1 MFWDDIVLVTDLV
14 EKYGFRAP
22 FVDLGGQA
30 QPCVADYV
38 LTVETGDQ
46 NARYVSLAQRPF
58 DHLDPTYLILNPEQG
73 DPFIEDLPE
82 AYPAQ
87 FGTAVCL
94 NVIEHVQNP
103 FKVFEALYRIMK
115 DDSMLVIETVFSFP
129 YHPSPLDYW
138 RYSPDALR
146 FLAEGAGFQVIEC
159 DWRMTF
165 AADLGIQ
172 NIHTREPQEIR
183 SVYAVLAKGTFVP
196 RPTDRFRLPA
206 RISQNS
212 QANQLIALEGNAR
225 TPEDLNRLAE
235 DRYAAG
241 DLTGAR
247 WLLRN
252 LLSRW
257 PANADALSN
266 LGVVLSA
273 LNEPA
278 AALRQFKLALEH
290 APHHRDA
297 ALNYADLLAGLDPL
311 DPERAGGLAYLER
324 YQHDGEI
331 AARLAQMAGGR

>member
-1 MFWDDIVLVTDLV
+1 MFWDDIVLVTELV

-30 QPCVADYV
+30 RPCVADYV

-46 NARYVSLAQRPF
+46 EARYVTLAQRPF
-58 DHLDPTYLILNPEQG
+58 DHLDSSYLILNPEQG

-87 FGTAVCL
+87 FKTAVCL

-103 FKVFEALYRIMK
+103 FKVFEALYRIMQ

-138 RYSPDALR
+138 RYSPDSLR
-146 FLAEGAGFQVIEC
+146 FLAEGAGFQVLEC
-159 DWRMTF
+159 DWRLTF
-165 AADLGIQ
+165 SADLGIQ

-183 SVYAVLAKGTFVP
+183 SVYAVLAKGAFAP
-196 RPTDRFRLPA
+196 RPTGRYRLPA
-206 RISQNS
+206 RVSQNAR
-212 QANQLIALEGNAR
+212 ANELIALEGNAR
-225 TPEDLNRLAE
+225 TAEELNRLAE
-235 DRYAAG
+235 DRYAVG
-241 DLTGAR
+241 DLKGAR

-257 PANADALSN
+257 PTNADALSN

-273 LNEPA
+273 LDEPA
-278 AALRQFKLALEH
+278 EALRQFRLALEH

-297 ALNYADLLAGLDPL
+297 ALNYADLIEGLDPR
-311 DPERAGGLAYLER
+311 DPMRIQGLAYLGR
-324 YQHDGEI
+324 FMHDEEI
-331 AARLAQMAGGR
+331 ATRLASLAGSL